1 MISAKHSIVINR
13 PIHEV
18 FEYLCDY
25 DKRMYWHPN
34 LVSQEHQRLEKG
46 ARVNEV
52 RNVLGRRV
60 EIEGEIT
67 EFVADIDLEL
77 TDAFELAKPVIQR
90 MTDREL
96 DNTMSLLRDVLEME
110 HAHAAAELLPQH
122 HHHRKPT
129 GTTG

>member
-67 EFVADIDLEL
+67 EFVADHRLTFRGHGPQVKRLEYHYVLQLEGNGTRVGTEIDFEF
-77 TDAFELAKPVIQR
+77 TDVFELAKFVI
-90 MTDREL
+90 
-96 DNTMSLLRDVLEME
+96 
-110 HAHAAAELLPQH
+110 
-122 HHHRKPT
+122 
-129 GTTG
+129 